1 MMVFVYCD
9 GASRGNPGP
18 ASYGVH
24 IEDANGQIIADFGES
39 LGDQTNN
46 FAEYQGVIA
55 ALRYLTATEHRN
67 VTIRLD
73 SKLVVEQLSG
83 RWKVKSPEI
92 GELVAEASELLGA
105 FDAKLEWIPREQNSI
120 ADSLANRAL
129 DQGDFQTVEASLP
142 LSAIQPRSIRAPRQT
157 VEPTTLVVIRHGSTG
172 STEANLIS
180 GGDGDDPALSKLGEQ
195 EAAKAAS
202 AVAGLL
208 DFYQLPPVSRIVHS
222 PMVRTSQTATALVD
236 TLGVSAESDARL
248 KEIGFGDW
256 EGLSMTE
263 LEVDSSSSISSWR
276 NSVTSKPPNGE
287 SIQELEARVTRVASE
302 LISSSQG
309 RTVAIITHMMPTRAI
324 AKLAQKSNDVSH
336 WNINFAP
343 CGISIYRFYG
353 TEYAEAFCINSCGHL
368 IHR

>member
-1 MMVFVYCD
+1 MIFVYCD

-24 IEDANGQIIADFGES
+24 IEDSNGRTIADFGEG

-55 ALRYLTATEHRN
+55 ALRFLTATEFRN
-67 VTIRLD
+67 LTIRLD

-83 RWKVKSPEI
+83 RWKVKSPDI
-92 GELVAEASELLGA
+92 RELVAEASQLLGA
-105 FDAKLEWIPREQNSI
+105 FDVKLEWIPREKNTI

-129 DQGDFQTVEASLP
+129 DEGDFQTREASLP
-142 LSAIQPRSIRAPRQT
+142 LATIQPRSIRAPRQL
-157 VEPTTLVVIRHGSTG
+157 VEPTTVVVIRHGSTA

-180 GGDGDDPALSKLGEQ
+180 GGDGDDPVLSSLGET
-195 EAAKAAS
+195 EASLAA
-202 AVAGLL
+202 AAIPDLL
-208 DFYQLPPVSRIVHS
+208 DFYQLPGVSRIVHS
-222 PMVRTSQTATALVD
+222 PMTRTTQTANAIAA
-236 TLGVSAESDARL
+236 TLRIETESDSRL

-256 EGLSMTE
+256 EGISMTE
-263 LEVDSSSSISSWR
+263 LEVDSNAAVAAWR
-276 NSVTSKPPNGE
+276 NSATSKPPRGE
-287 SIQELEARVTRVASE
+287 SIEELEARVARAVTELVA
-302 LISSSQG
+302 SSQG
-309 RTVAIITHMMPTRAI
+309 KTVAIVTHMMPTRAI
-324 AKLAQKSNDVSH
+324 ARMAQRSNDQTN

-353 TEYAEAFCINSCGHL
+353 TDFAESFCINSCGHL